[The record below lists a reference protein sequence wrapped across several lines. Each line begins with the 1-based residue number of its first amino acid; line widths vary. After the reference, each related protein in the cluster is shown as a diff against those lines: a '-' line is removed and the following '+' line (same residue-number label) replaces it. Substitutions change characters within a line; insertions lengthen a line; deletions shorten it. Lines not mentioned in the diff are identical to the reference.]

1 MNDIERLGVPTALE
15 YFKQT
20 HYQQNKKTAMI
31 LDFFHQR
38 YCSSKK
44 FCETLKEANP
54 QITFATTDIDRDI
67 MQANHKIDWIHPEQ
81 LLKDMWLRYE
91 RLDTLSFVFIPIR
104 RGWRLEQTDSS
115 KVQKNCKILKN
126 LLMDEEC
133 KYHDQKP
140 MSAEAQLYESLIG
153 EYMMLIADIEVGLIA
168 WNKFRLQAY
177 QVKDLDEVYH
187 YVMY

>member
-1 MNDIERLGVPTALE
+1 
-15 YFKQT
+15 
-20 HYQQNKKTAMI
+20 MI

-54 QITFATTDIDRDI
+54 QINFSTTDIDRDI
-67 MQANHKIDWIHPEQ
+67 MQANNKVDWIHPEQ

-115 KVQKNCKILKN
+115 KVQKNCKILKT
-126 LLMDEEC
+126 LLMDKEY
-133 KYHDQKP
+133 KYRDQKP
-140 MSAEAQLYESLIG
+140 MSAEAMLYESLIS
-153 EYMMLIADIEVGLIA
+153 EYMMLIADIEVGLIS

>member
-1 MNDIERLGVPTALE
+1 
-15 YFKQT
+15 
-20 HYQQNKKTAMI
+20 MI

-67 MQANHKIDWIHPEQ
+67 MQANHKIDWMHPEQ

-104 RGWRLEQTDSS
+104 RGWRLE
-115 KVQKNCKILKN
+115 
-126 LLMDEEC
+126 
-133 KYHDQKP
+133 
-140 MSAEAQLYESLIG
+140 
-153 EYMMLIADIEVGLIA
+153 
-168 WNKFRLQAY
+168 
-177 QVKDLDEVYH
+177 
-187 YVMY
+187 